1 MLTSDRH
8 LEHRSTITS
17 HQCLDGSQQ
26 PAIYFKHS
34 PHPTLNVS
42 APNFSICLQFLT
54 ALTNTQP
61 VMSSFLN
68 VNLTGC
74 NSPWFPEEMTTNF
87 MPWPLEPHLSKTSA
101 GLKLK
106 NLRKFLLKDRTAT
119 NGNLK
124 GFMIPIFTQT
134 WFQNL
139 KSQVWLVEL
148 IEYLRLSRHVTYTTW
163 YSDYKFG
170 SSVNKAHA
178 KWIKPWLTDRSQ
190 SSWQHKVIGEWNC
203 FSLLLH

>member
-8 LEHRSTITS
+8 LEHRKYNYQS

-26 PAIYFKHS
+26 PVIYLKHF
-34 PHPTLNVS
+34 PHPTLNIS
-42 APNFSICLQFLT
+42 APNFPVCLQFLT

-61 VMSSFLN
+61 VMNSFLN

-74 NSPWFPEEMTTNF
+74 NSPRLPEMTANF
-87 MPWPLEPHLSKTSA
+87 MPWPLEPHLSNTSA

-106 NLRKFLLKDRTAT
+106 NLHRFLLKDSNAT

-124 GFMIPIFTQT
+124 GFVIPIFKQT

-139 KSQVWLVEL
+139 KSHIWLVEL

-170 SSVNKAHA
+170 
-178 KWIKPWLTDRSQ
+178 WCQ
-190 SSWQHKVIGEWNC
+190 
-203 FSLLLH
+203 